1 MSFLSRTPAAP
12 PAPPTD
18 PVLLEL
24 KERLTSLDAVC
35 LTGLG
40 AGLEAMV
47 RGDLTVAVEPVTQP
61 IASTSDNADV
71 QELVALFNSM
81 LAKARGGLALYDGAA
96 RDAAARARRPVVP
109 VPAPGAAHV
118 DCRTT
123 A

>member
-1 MSFLSRTPAAP
+1 M
-12 PAPPTD
+12 
-18 PVLLEL
+18 LLEL

-71 QELVALFNSM
+71 QELGGALQRH
-81 LAKARGGLALYDGAA
+81 ARRRPAAACESYNARRLGLADMIGEIGDTAA
-96 RDAAARARRPVVP
+96 RVAGSTQEMASTTEQTGEAITESRAPR
-109 VPAPGAAHV
+109 A
-118 DCRTT
+118 T
-123 A
+123 